1 METTQKNEKTKK
13 VVVVIVEGTTDKDT
27 FQGYLNRLGNNKKV
41 FFSVCRGD
49 INSSYDYDEKSSND
63 IIKDIVKENAAEEH
77 YCIDDIALIVQLTD
91 TDGVFCDDN
100 VVEFD
105 SSLKRNDKP
114 IYSNEKIKVNDV
126 EKFLKTKL
134 YKKQRLNDCIN
145 LKEIEFK
152 LTQKIK
158 YEIYYMSCNLE
169 SALYNIY
176 TNDFEYKENLA
187 QKFALQYA
195 EGEEH
200 KFIKFMESINASK
213 TLDLNESWK
222 YIKTGNNSLKS
233 CSNFV
238 IFLYKLMEK

>member
-1 METTQKNEKTKK
+1 MDTQNEKTKK
-13 VVVVIVEGTTDKDT
+13 VVVVIVEGTTDKDA
-27 FQGYLNRLGNNKKV
+27 FQGYLNRIGNKKV
-41 FFSVCRGD
+41 FFSVCHCD
-49 INSSYDYDEKSSND
+49 INSSYDYDEMISND
-63 IIKDIVKENAAEEH
+63 IIEDIVKQNAVQEH

-91 TDGVFCDDN
+91 TDGVFCNDN

-105 SSLKRNDKP
+105 SSLKSNDKP
-114 IYSNEKIKVNDV
+114 IYSNEKIKVKDV
-126 EKFLKTKL
+126 RKFLEGKA

-145 LKEIEFK
+145 LNEIEFK

-176 TNDFEYKENLA
+176 TNDFEYKEDLA
-187 QKFALQYA
+187 QDFALKFA

-200 KFIKFMESINASK
+200 KFIEFMNSINASK
-213 TLDLNESWK
+213 TLDFNESWK

-233 CSNFV
+233 CSNFI